1 MKRIIIKNYYFC
13 DIHKLTLIGSNF
25 KFMLTNQNNKERY
38 SALCDEN
45 KSIPLFMQAWWMNA
59 VCDPNSWDVLI
70 YEKNNKISAV
80 WVYHFRKKYGFKV
93 VLQPQLTQTNG
104 MWIDYPEKLTVSEK
118 LSFEK
123 ELMTNLIQSFQK
135 KKIALYDQNFHHT
148 ITNWLPFYWNK
159 FKQTT
164 RYTYQIKD
172 LSNTEKCFN
181 EFSYSKRK
189 QIKKSEKLIKI
200 NFELSGSDFY
210 DYLHKN
216 LTELNQKVFYSKKTF
231 LNLYEASKSNK
242 QGCIISAVDEYNNL
256 HAALFIVWDSQ
267 IAYNLISTITPR
279 FRSSGASTLVVWEAI
294 KAMSKKSK
302 IFDFEGSM
310 DKNTEN
316 SFQQFGAIQIP
327 YFRIYKFNS
336 LLIKIICH
344 LKG

>member
-135 KKIALYDQNFHHT
+135 KKN
-148 ITNWLPFYWNK
+148 
-159 FKQTT
+159 
-164 RYTYQIKD
+164 R
-172 LSNTEKCFN
+172 
-181 EFSYSKRK
+181 
-189 QIKKSEKLIKI
+189 
-200 NFELSGSDFY
+200 
-210 DYLHKN
+210 
-216 LTELNQKVFYSKKTF
+216 
-231 LNLYEASKSNK
+231 
-242 QGCIISAVDEYNNL
+242 
-256 HAALFIVWDSQ
+256 IV
-267 IAYNLISTITPR
+267 
-279 FRSSGASTLVVWEAI
+279 
-294 KAMSKKSK
+294 
-302 IFDFEGSM
+302 
-310 DKNTEN
+310 
-316 SFQQFGAIQIP
+316 
-327 YFRIYKFNS
+327 
-336 LLIKIICH
+336 
-344 LKG
+344 